1 MHVQAKTELSPQKV
15 RARFEAHRKVAAK
28 ITSSGRRLT
37 YAANRKPPKFF
48 LHGAPIIPP
57 AAAEVSLAEQA
68 SGTDVVLRLMWG
80 PLPAPFPRVL
90 AGVGLV
96 LGLFIAAFSDRSI
109 GAWLCAG
116 AVALLPVLTLLY
128 QQRGEIELQ
137 SQLTAMLDGARFS
150 AKPH

>member
-15 RARFEAHRKVAAK
+15 RARFEAHRKVAPK
-28 ITSSGRRLT
+28 ITSSGRKLT

-48 LHGAPIIPP
+48 LHGAPILPP
-57 AAAEVSLAEQA
+57 AAAEVALAEQA
-68 SGTDVVLRLMWG
+68 GGTDIVLRLMWG
-80 PLPAPFPRVL
+80 PLPAPFPRAL

-116 AVALLPVLTLLY
+116 AVALLPGLAMLY
-128 QQRGEIELQ
+128 QQRGELELQ

-150 AKPH
+150 PKPH